1 MRESGILMPVS
12 SLPGPYGIGC
22 FGKAALEFVDFLA
35 EAGQTIW
42 QILPLSPTGY
52 GDSPYQSC
60 SAFAGNPYFIDLDA
74 LKAEGLLTA
83 AQLKAE
89 EWGKNPLEGDYGPLY
104 PYAGTVI
111 NAAEWEGG
119 PFRYDSLTYG
129 LMTRA
134 GELVTESVYTRVEVP
149 TYYDREGTDVFL
161 PLLVLKKSVGEGG
174 WPYGDGTLLA
184 VAARDGSWRTP
195 ARWWTYAAGA
205 EGLILYGPEGCC
217 WLGTDGT
224 VQGEWPW
231 EELVAVPE
239 MAAEVMNWERL
250 MFEPTWRDDLVW
262 MGWTDESRSRNR
274 LLDLSLGRVREE
286 EPGEWRAIQDTW
298 LVGRGEGYTYFDG
311 EDTFDGSC
319 TRLEIGGQIC
329 EIPYGGTE
337 LYCTLKRG
345 LLFFNDSSSRQS
357 SPSGA
362 VYRLDGMPVV
372 EAGTYTSISLVRD
385 EMGEEGP
392 VLLMGERTDGSC
404 DLLDEDGA
412 LWMEDVPSYTYPYLT
427 GEILQLE
434 EKVSG
439 RQVVSCYDTRTGEL
453 LYRRTLGLGD
463 DQQEPL
469 EDW

>member
-1 MRESGILMPVS
+1 MRGRGAAWVLALVLRAGCAPAPAAEPPEEPEVRVRTHWEALETRAG
-12 SLPGPYGIGC
+12 SLPDVETPWPGGIG
-22 FGKAALEFVDFLA
+22 E
-35 EAGQTIW
+35 
-42 QILPLSPTGY
+42 
-52 GDSPYQSC
+52 
-60 SAFAGNPYFIDLDA
+60 DLIPG
-74 LKAEGLLTA
+74 E
-83 AQLKAE
+83 
-89 EWGKNPLEGDYGPLY
+89 DYGPLY

>member
-1 MRESGILMPVS
+1 MKKTRVWPAL
-12 SLPGPYGIGC
+12 L
-22 FGKAALEFVDFLA
+22 AALVILAGCAAAPPEESDPPTEEFVFTRENMPRLNGSTSAVPLA
-35 EAGQTIW
+35 EAV
-42 QILPLSPTGY
+42 
-52 GDSPYQSC
+52 C
-60 SAFAGNPYFIDLDA
+60 SVLLGESREEVADLVQFSRTTASYEA
-74 LKAEGLLTA
+74 L
-83 AQLKAE
+83 
-89 EWGKNPLEGDYGPLY
+89 
-104 PYAGTVI
+104 
-111 NAAEWEGG
+111 
-119 PFRYDSLTYG
+119 
-129 LMTRA
+129 MA
-134 GELVTESVYTRVEVP
+134 GEADL
-149 TYYDREGTDVFL
+149 
-161 PLLVLKKSVGEGG
+161 
-174 WPYGDGTLLA
+174 LLA
-184 VAARDGSWRTP
+184 GEPEQAVVD
-195 ARWWTYAAGA
+195 TYAAGA

-250 MFEPTWRDDLVW
+250 MFEPAWRDDLVW

>member
-1 MRESGILMPVS
+1 MACH
-12 SLPGPYGIGC
+12 PGH
-22 FGKAALEFVDFLA
+22 LA
-35 EAGQTIW
+35 R
-42 QILPLSPTGY
+42 
-52 GDSPYQSC
+52 
-60 SAFAGNPYFIDLDA
+60 
-74 LKAEGLLTA
+74 
-83 AQLKAE
+83 
-89 EWGKNPLEGDYGPLY
+89 GP
-104 PYAGTVI
+104 
-111 NAAEWEGG
+111 
-119 PFRYDSLTYG
+119 
-129 LMTRA
+129 
-134 GELVTESVYTRVEVP
+134 
-149 TYYDREGTDVFL
+149 
-161 PLLVLKKSVGEGG
+161 
-174 WPYGDGTLLA
+174 
-184 VAARDGSWRTP
+184 
-195 ARWWTYAAGA
+195 
-205 EGLILYGPEGCC
+205 
-217 WLGTDGT
+217 
-224 VQGEWPW
+224 
-231 EELVAVPE
+231 
-239 MAAEVMNWERL
+239 
-250 MFEPTWRDDLVW
+250 
-262 MGWTDESRSRNR
+262 
-274 LLDLSLGRVREE
+274 
-286 EPGEWRAIQDTW
+286 
-298 LVGRGEGYTYFDG
+298 GEGYTYFDG